1 MKIGNSTLKYGLML
15 APLAGVSDSVFRG
28 ICKELGAEYTVSE
41 MVSAKALCYE
51 QLSKK
56 AAAAENSKTA
66 PIAKVKLDE
75 LPMAVQIFGSEPKY
89 MADAAKMIVEYSYK
103 GCLSECA
110 PTAIDI
116 NMGCPVPKVVK
127 NGEGS
132 ALMKDPALCGKIVY
146 AVSHSVDIP
155 VTVKIRAGWD
165 ENSKNAVEVAKSCEA
180 NGASAVC
187 VHGRTRTQMYNPGV
201 DKKIIADVKRAVSI
215 PVIANGDIFCA
226 EDALS
231 MMKDTD
237 CDGIMIARG
246 ALGNPW
252 IFTDIISA
260 LEGRTFT
267 PPTAND
273 RIDMAIHH
281 AEAMLKKDGRGGLAD
296 ARKHM
301 AWYIKGIPGA
311 ASARNKIMTL
321 DSFEEVKNTLY
332 SLKGNI

>member
-1 MKIGNSTLKYGLML
+1 MKIGSSTLKHGLIL

-56 AAAAENSKTA
+56 ANAAENSKTA
-66 PIAKVKLDE
+66 PIAKVGLNE
-75 LPMAVQIFGSEPKY
+75 LPMAVQIFGSEPEY
-89 MADAAKMIVEYSYK
+89 MAEAAKMIVECSYN
-103 GCLSECA
+103 GCASDAA

-132 ALMKDPALCGKIVY
+132 ALMKDPELCGRIVR
-146 AVSHSVDIP
+146 AVSQAVNVP
-155 VTVKIRAGWD
+155 VTVKMRAGWD
-165 ENSKNAVEVAKSCEA
+165 QNSKNAIEIAKICEE
-180 NGASAVC
+180 NGTSAIC
-187 VHGRTRTQMYNPGV
+187 VHGRTRTQMYDPGV
-201 DKKIIADVKRAVSI
+201 DRKIIADVKRAVSV
-215 PVIANGDIFCA
+215 PVIANGDIFSA
-226 EDALS
+226 KDAFS
-231 MMKDTD
+231 MIDETG

-252 IFTDIISA
+252 IFTAINA
-260 LEGRTFT
+260 AFEGKTFV
-267 PPTAND
+267 PPTAKD
-273 RIDMAIHH
+273 RIDMAIRH
-281 AEAMLKKDGRGGLAD
+281 AEAMLKKDTRNGLAD

-321 DSFEEVKNTLY
+321 NSFEEVKNTLH
-332 SLKGNI
+332 SLIR